1 VDGSTWLEQ
10 LASCSSDGTVK
21 VLAISP
27 ATMVSGKSHQSRL
40 RPKEKTVLQV
50 TITNRPQPQET
61 GAVESQVVTLRS
73 MASFTSLLPEEEEK
87 KEKEEAK
94 EATKRSFPDP
104 RIAIHR
110 VKWNPN
116 LPASGWLLSGTCA
129 GLLHGLGLLEGE

>member
-1 VDGSTWLEQ
+1 
-10 LASCSSDGTVK
+10 
-21 VLAISP
+21 
-27 ATMVSGKSHQSRL
+27 
-40 RPKEKTVLQV
+40 
-50 TITNRPQPQET
+50 
-61 GAVESQVVTLRS
+61 